1 MDSLHSE
8 CATSLFALALKE
20 KNPRSKQ
27 YLLEQANE
35 LANSRSEADIM
46 IILFNLIID
55 GAWRLKDE
63 KY

>member
-20 KNPRSKQ
+20 KNPRSKR
-27 YLLEQANE
+27 YLLDQANK

-46 IILFNLIID
+46 LNLFNLVID
-55 GAWRLKDE
+55 GARRLKE
-63 KY
+63 